1 MTSTNTK
8 TRRDMKRIFAAAA
21 MLFLS
26 AFGAFAQSPTTTY
39 PYLYD
44 TFISGTVVMDDG
56 SKEARQM
63 NVHLRAGRLH
73 YIDKGI
79 IKEAYLI
86 DVAAVEIG
94 SDVYIPVNASL
105 MKVVAKNDNGCVVL
119 EQLGDFEG
127 AVSGTGAYGTS
138 ASSSAT
144 MKLTSVQMDG
154 QVNQNY
160 MNILNEKTDG
170 MDLRILSTYYI
181 VTPKHKV
188 KATRNDIED
197 ALPDEKAASLKGYIK
212 EHKVKWKSPEGL
224 LPLVDFLAE

>member
-1 MTSTNTK
+1 
-8 TRRDMKRIFAAAA
+8 MKRIFAAAA
-21 MLFLS
+21 VLFLS
-26 AFGAFAQSPTTTY
+26 AFGVFAQSPTTTY

-44 TFISGTVVMDDG
+44 TFTSGTVVMDDG

-73 YIDKGI
+73 YIDNGI
-79 IKEAYLI
+79 IKEAFLN

-94 SDVYIPVNASL
+94 SDVYVPVYTAL
-105 MKVVAKNDNGCVVL
+105 MKVVAKNDNGCIVV
-119 EQLGDFEG
+119 EQLGDFE
-127 AVSGTGAYGTS
+127 AAISGSGAYGTS

-170 MDLRILSTYYI
+170 MDLRIVSTYYI

-197 ALPDEKAASLKGYIK
+197 ALPAEKAALLKGYIK